1 MQTFQLRDV
10 TEYFAVAAG
19 VHTPWRARQY
29 MIDDS
34 SKTLHLW
41 VTRQQAQAQ
50 QGQKQG
56 WFGSRQAKPSVPQ
69 PIHLT
74 TQRWRHLD
82 CMEYQCFIYT
92 DDALNESDYE
102 LAWFGTP
109 DMPFTNRLA
118 RKVFQFL
125 MEGMDLQVICDV
137 LQVSFGDLWKF
148 KYSLDNGLL
157 NFEYTSPSGRASKP
171 ATVIPVNVS
180 GITAASV
187 SNIQSTSH
195 VDHVSSDV
203 PDMSDPVWLQ
213 LINGELDIQIKTLS
227 FQFLLTRLRQQASRQ
242 QSADIKLMKQR
253 ELHRYVER
261 NQRVLSFELRQL
273 RND

>member
-1 MQTFQLRDV
+1 MQTFQLPDI
-10 TEYFAVAAG
+10 TEYFAIAAG
-19 VHTPWRARQY
+19 VNTPWRARQY
-29 MIDDS
+29 MADDS
-34 SKTLHLW
+34 GKTLHLW
-41 VTRQQAQAQ
+41 ITRQPQVQ

-56 WFGSRQAKPSVPQ
+56 WFASRQAKPSAPQ
-69 PIHLT
+69 PVSLS

-92 DDALNESDYE
+92 DDTLNLGDYE
-102 LAWFGTP
+102 LPWFGTP

-137 LQVSFGDLWKF
+137 LHVSFGDLWKF

-157 NFEYTSPSGRASKP
+157 NFEYTSPSVRTLKP
-171 ATVIPVNVS
+171 APAMSDS
-180 GITAASV
+180 GAAGTAV
-187 SNIQSTSH
+187 GTNHTSTTI
-195 VDHVSSDV
+195 SDV

-227 FQFLLTRLRQQASRQ
+227 FQFLLTRLRQQVSRQ
-242 QSADIKLMKQR
+242 QSADIRLMKQR

-273 RND
+273 RNN